1 MGAVCAQISA
11 QLIIYALQ
19 WVGDA
24 ISRQGI
30 YDAHIELNGYPFLDN
45 KGEYPFST
53 PASQV
58 MRPGTGE
65 KSALK
70 AIQQDQM
77 TIGELEALLRESNYN
92 GFPVVV
98 GEMDMFVVGFVTSK

>member
-1 MGAVCAQISA
+1 
-11 QLIIYALQ
+11 
-19 WVGDA
+19 
-24 ISRQGI
+24 
-30 YDAHIELNGYPFLDN
+30 
-45 KGEYPFST
+45 
-53 PASQV
+53 